1 MAQYCL
7 FSSSI
12 PSSHALGS
20 REPVETCQGYR
31 CAMPSLL
38 LEVLVYGFF
47 EDSSEVVFVRDGFP
61 WVAWGVQVK
70 PSSPSIVEAEKADS
84 NFVKRMKCARHLN
97 ASHSLWWGSETERWA
112 SAGKLRSGM
121 RTQVALQEALPG
133 NTRVSSVVQAR
144 WGIAGV
150 ASAVARSS
158 ASFFQRFVWIGFN

>member
-7 FSSSI
+7 FSWRI

-61 WVAWGVQVK
+61 WVAWGAQVK

-121 RTQVALQEALPG
+121 QTPF
-133 NTRVSSVVQAR
+133 
-144 WGIAGV
+144 
-150 ASAVARSS
+150 RSS
-158 ASFFQRFVWIGFN
+158 RFTGSTSWKYTSLFCCPGTLGHCRCRKRGC